1 MTMSFEEAFAHQGRM
16 QIEVYGDGTP
26 FAEWSD
32 DRRAVFIKN
41 CSLALLDEV
50 HEALG
55 EVGWKPWAS
64 SRHLNKDAFQG
75 ELVDALHFF
84 FNLMHAA
91 GITPEAL
98 LEGYEAKAAK
108 NRQRQ
113 IDGYDGVST
122 KCPVCHRAL
131 DDDAVHCVRPEFPEP
146 GICVMRKA
154 KLGQRYDLDA
164 DGVTIYWRARV

>member
-1 MTMSFEEAFAHQGRM
+1 MTMSFEEAFDHQGRM

-32 DRRAVFIKN
+32 ERRAVFIKDN
-41 CSLALLDEV
+41 ILAMLDET

-113 IDGYDGVST
+113 AEGYDGVST
-122 KCPVCHRAL
+122 KCPLCKRAL
-131 DDDAVHCVRPEFPEP
+131 DDLAVACHAETENDPAWCHKRGLYYSNVDGETRIHKP
-146 GICVMRKA
+146 GRKS
-154 KLGQRYDLDA
+154 
-164 DGVTIYWRARV
+164 